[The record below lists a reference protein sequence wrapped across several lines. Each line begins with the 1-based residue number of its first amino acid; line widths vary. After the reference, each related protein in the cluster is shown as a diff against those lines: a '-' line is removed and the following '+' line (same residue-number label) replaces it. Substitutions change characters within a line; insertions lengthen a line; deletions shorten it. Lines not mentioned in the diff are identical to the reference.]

1 MGTTA
6 ARTSG
11 AAATLAVGAV
21 TSVCL
26 MAAPAASAADT
37 TGTDTDTPA
46 VAANVGGGLRD
57 ALDRARGLFTFN
69 DGDVAGAVAD
79 AQNAAQKLR
88 EQAQNALRDADV
100 AKKLNL
106 ANDNVVALT
115 DFVNELNAHAGTLNS
130 VLVSMPD
137 APKDADTLDTVTLTM
152 TTRDGQV
159 GVKTL
164 NNVPRDAAETLRTAL
179 EGAVDSVKVDT
190 ATTTTK
196 SPTPTPTTP
205 KVESTTSAPKVIIS
219 SKPEAPAATTTQR
232 DGDNTGTDA
241 DLNASIDELRRIAAA
256 IEAAKANNPQAIEE
270 MLARLADPSRGAG
283 HADIN
288 TVTGKNVNTVQNV
301 SANTGSTSV
310 AINIDPDGGLS
321 ISAAQG
327 TDGAGGTAQPE
338 KDTAKDAD
346 AVIAALDNLAA
357 ALRGEDAAPKGDG
370 AGTGTDT
377 DNTDTAAPTSTMT
390 EDEAAQHDRL
400 WRALLALTS
409 PEREANS
416 PASRERD
423 ALIMIAQALKDGKD
437 INLEELTTEQMLQVM
452 DWLQNGIPEMT
463 KPDATA
469 TAEPT
474 ATSTATEPTATESS
488 TVTTAPTQ
496 SSSSPSQTGVVTVT
510 ETASPTTTTT
520 TKKKKDKD
528 SDETEETE
536 EASKEL
542 VSAING
548 LAKGLADRHS
558 TAATTTTSSTD
569 RDDTRRDGTNAAEV
583 QKVNTTSTTR
593 VPAKKQGNT
602 GGGSGSGSGSSSNG
616 SGSNSGSASNSNGNT
631 AQSNTTG
638 GGSAATAT
646 ATATAAPAAEN
657 TDADTMQAEAVSEE
671 LAVTG
676 NSTQRMLM
684 LLTLLGGVAA
694 AALFVAMRRTRA
706 E

>member
-1 MGTTA
+1 MGKQA
-6 ARTSG
+6 ARRYG
-11 AAATLAVGAV
+11 AATLAVGTAV
-21 TSVCL
+21 SVCL
-26 MAAPAASAADT
+26 ATAPAASAADT
-37 TGTDTDTPA
+37 TDTDTDTPV

-190 ATTTTK
+190 AVTTTK
-196 SPTPTPTTP
+196 SPTPTPTTS

-232 DGDNTGTDA
+232 DGDNTGADA

-256 IEAAKANNPQAIEE
+256 IEAAKTNNPQAIEE

-288 TVTGKNVNTVQNV
+288 TITGKNVNTVQNV
-301 SANTGSTSV
+301 NANTGSTSV

-327 TDGAGGTAQPE
+327 TDGKGGTAQPG

-357 ALRGEDAAPKGDG
+357 ALRGEKAP
-370 AGTGTDT
+370 GTSTTDT
-377 DNTDTAAPTSTMT
+377 AAAAPTSTMSA
-390 EDEAAQHDRL
+390 DEAAQHDRL
-400 WRALLALTS
+400 RRALLALTS

-463 KPDATA
+463 KPDVTATA
-469 TAEPT
+469 TTE
-474 ATSTATEPTATESS
+474 TSTATEPTATEA
-488 TVTTAPTQ
+488 VTTTTTQ
-496 SSSSPSQTGVVTVT
+496 SSTATTQPSAVTVT

-528 SDETEETE
+528 SDEADETD

-542 VSAING
+542 ASAING
-548 LAKGLADRHS
+548 LAKGLAERHS
-558 TAATTTTSSTD
+558 TTAATTTTPSKNKD
-569 RDDTRRDGTNAAEV
+569 ADDAKRDNNERRV
-583 QKVNTTSTTR
+583 PVSTTSTTH
-593 VPAKKQGNT
+593 VPAKNQGN
-602 GGGSGSGSGSSSNG
+602 GGGSGSGSNGG
-616 SGSNSGSASNSNGNT
+616 SGSTSGSTSGSNK
-631 AQSNTTG
+631 G
-638 GGSAATAT
+638 GGNNAVTSNATGNGSAAAATAT
-646 ATATAAPAAEN
+646 TTAAPA
-657 TDADTMQAEAVSEE
+657 DADDAAMQAEAVSEE

>member
-6 ARTSG
+6 ARTYG
-11 AAATLAVGAV
+11 AATLAVGTVA
-21 TSVCL
+21 SVCL
-26 MAAPAASAADT
+26 MTAPAASAADT
-37 TGTDTDTPA
+37 TGTDTDTPV

-79 AQNAAQKLR
+79 AQNTAQKLR
-88 EQAQNALRDADV
+88 EQAVSALRDADV
-100 AKKLNL
+100 ATKLGL

-115 DFVNELNAHAGTLNS
+115 DFVNELNAHAETLNS

-179 EGAVDSVKVDT
+179 EGAVDSVRVDT
-190 ATTTTK
+190 VTPTTTTA
-196 SPTPTPTTP
+196 PTPKATTSKATP
-205 KVESTTSAPKVIIS
+205 TTSAPKAAPTT
-219 SKPEAPAATTTQR
+219 SKATAPAATTTQR
-232 DGDNTGTDA
+232 DGDKAGTDA

-256 IEAAKANNPQAIEE
+256 IEAAKANNPQVIEE
-270 MLARLADPSRGAG
+270 MLTRLADPSRGAG

-301 SANTGSTSV
+301 NANTGSTSV
-310 AINIDPDGGLS
+310 AINVNPDGGLS

-327 TDGAGGTAQPE
+327 TDGAGGTAQPG
-338 KDTAKDAD
+338 KDTSKDAD

-357 ALRGEDAAPKGDG
+357 ALRGEKASK
-370 AGTGTDT
+370 T
-377 DNTDTAAPTSTMT
+377 DNTGSTSTTDTAAAAPTSTMSA
-390 EDEAAQHDRL
+390 DEAAQHDRL
-400 WRALLALTS
+400 RRALLALTS

-452 DWLQNGIPEMT
+452 DWLQNGIPEQAL
-463 KPDATA
+463 PDATA
-469 TAEPT
+469 TATT
-474 ATSTATEPTATESS
+474 ATSTATEPTATAATSTTTESS
-488 TVTTAPTQ
+488 TVTTQ
-496 SSSSPSQTGVVTVT
+496 PSAVTVT

-520 TKKKKDKD
+520 TKKKKKDKD
-528 SDETEETE
+528 SDEADETD

-542 VSAING
+542 ASAING
-548 LAKGLADRHS
+548 LAKGLAERHS
-558 TAATTTTSSTD
+558 TTAATTTTPSSKNKD
-569 RDDTRRDGTNAAEV
+569 ADDAKRDNDERRV
-583 QKVNTTSTTR
+583 PVSTTSTTR
-593 VPAKKQGNT
+593 VPADKQNNA
-602 GGGSGSGSGSSSNG
+602 GGGSGSGSNTGG
-616 SGSNSGSASNSNGNT
+616 SGSNKGTSGQSNGSA
-631 AQSNTTG
+631 AQSNTG
-638 GGSAATAT
+638 GNAAAETA
-646 ATATAAPAAEN
+646 AAAPAAEN
-657 TDADTMQAEAVSEE
+657 ADVEPMQAEAVSEK

-684 LLTLLGGVAA
+684 LLTLLGSVAA
-694 AALFVAMRRTRA
+694 AALFIAMRRTRA

>member
-1 MGTTA
+1 M
-6 ARTSG
+6 
-11 AAATLAVGAV
+11 AT
-21 TSVCL
+21 
-26 MAAPAASAADT
+26 
-37 TGTDTDTPA
+37 
-46 VAANVGGGLRD
+46 
-57 ALDRARGLFTFN
+57 
-69 DGDVAGAVAD
+69 
-79 AQNAAQKLR
+79 KLG
-88 EQAQNALRDADV
+88 
-100 AKKLNL
+100 L

-115 DFVNELNAHAGTLNS
+115 DFVNELNAHAETLNS

-190 ATTTTK
+190 VTPTTTTA
-196 SPTPTPTTP
+196 STPKATTSKATPTTSVP
-205 KVESTTSAPKVIIS
+205 KAAPTTSKS
-219 SKPEAPAATTTQR
+219 TAPAATTTQR
-232 DGDNTGTDA
+232 DGDKAGTDA

-256 IEAAKANNPQAIEE
+256 IEAAKANNPQVIEE
-270 MLARLADPSRGAG
+270 MLARLNDPSRGAG

-301 SANTGSTSV
+301 NANTGSTSV
-310 AINIDPDGGLS
+310 AINVNPDGGLS

-327 TDGAGGTAQPE
+327 TDGKGGTAQPG
-338 KDTAKDAD
+338 KDTTKDAD

-357 ALRGEDAAPKGDG
+357 ALRGEKAPKADG
-370 AGTGTDT
+370 AGTGTST
-377 DNTDTAAPTSTMT
+377 ATAAPTSTMSA
-390 EDEAAQHDRL
+390 DEAAQHDRL
-400 WRALLALTS
+400 RRALLALTS

-463 KPDATA
+463 KPDTTA

-474 ATSTATEPTATESS
+474 ATSTATEPTATAATSTTTESS
-488 TVTTAPTQ
+488 TATTQ
-496 SSSSPSQTGVVTVT
+496 PSAVTVT
-510 ETASPTTTTT
+510 KTASPTTTTT
-520 TKKKKDKD
+520 TKKKKKDKD
-528 SDETEETE
+528 SDEADETD

-542 VSAING
+542 ASAING
-548 LAKGLADRHS
+548 LAKGLAERHS
-558 TAATTTTSSTD
+558 TTAATTTTPSSKNKD
-569 RDDTRRDGTNAAEV
+569 DDAKRDNDERRV
-583 QKVNTTSTTR
+583 PVSTTSTTR
-593 VPAKKQGNT
+593 VPADKQNNA
-602 GGGSGSGSGSSSNG
+602 GGGSGSGSNTGG
-616 SGSNSGSASNSNGNT
+616 SGSNKGTSGQSNGSA
-631 AQSNTTG
+631 AQSNTG
-638 GGSAATAT
+638 GGSVATETAA
-646 ATATAAPAAEN
+646 AAPAVEDED
-657 TDADTMQAEAVSEE
+657 TDTMQAEAVSEE

-684 LLTLLGGVAA
+684 VLILLGGVAA
-694 AALFVAMRRTRA
+694 AALFVAMRRTCA

>member
-1 MGTTA
+1 MGKKA

-11 AAATLAVGAV
+11 AAATLAVGTVA
-21 TSVCL
+21 SVCL
-26 MAAPAASAADT
+26 MTAPAASAADT
-37 TGTDTDTPA
+37 TDTDTPV

-79 AQNAAQKLR
+79 AQNAAQTLR
-88 EQAQNALRDADV
+88 EQAVSALRDADV
-100 AKKLNL
+100 ATKLGL

-115 DFVNELNAHAGTLNS
+115 DFVNELNAHAETLNS

-190 ATTTTK
+190 VTPTTTTA
-196 SPTPTPTTP
+196 PTPKATTSKAAPTTS
-205 KVESTTSAPKVIIS
+205 KST
-219 SKPEAPAATTTQR
+219 APAATTTQR
-232 DGDNTGTDA
+232 DGDKAGTDA

-256 IEAAKANNPQAIEE
+256 IEAAKTNNPQAIDE

-283 HADIN
+283 SADVNNI
-288 TVTGKNVNTVQNV
+288 TGKNVNTVQNV
-301 SANTGSTSV
+301 NANTGSTSV
-310 AINIDPDGGLS
+310 AINVNPDGGLS

-327 TDGAGGTAQPE
+327 TDGAGGTAQPG
-338 KDTAKDAD
+338 KDTTKDAD
-346 AVIAALDNLAA
+346 VVIAALDNLAA
-357 ALRGEDAAPKGDG
+357 ALRGEKAPKTDG
-370 AGTGTDT
+370 AGTSTTDT
-377 DNTDTAAPTSTMT
+377 ATAAPTSTMSA
-390 EDEAAQHDRL
+390 DEAAQHDRL
-400 WRALLALTS
+400 RRALLALTS

-452 DWLQNGIPEMT
+452 DWLQNGIPELT

-469 TAEPT
+469 TATTANTTVTEPT
-474 ATSTATEPTATESS
+474 ATATATTSVDSTATEPTS
-488 TVTTAPTQ
+488 TTTA
-496 SSSSPSQTGVVTVT
+496 QTGVVTVT

-520 TKKKKDKD
+520 TSKKKDKDKD
-528 SDETEETE
+528 SDETD

-542 VSAING
+542 ASAING
-548 LAKGLADRHS
+548 LAKGLAERHS
-558 TAATTTTSSTD
+558 TAVTTTTSSKN
-569 RDDTRRDGTNAAEV
+569 DDDAKRGSNNTGEIV
-583 QKVNTTSTTR
+583 KVNSTSTTR
-593 VPAKKQGNT
+593 VPAKNAGNT
-602 GGGSGSGSGSSSNG
+602 GGGGSGSGSSSNG
-616 SGSNSGSASNSNGNT
+616 GGSNSGNAAQSNGNAVT
-631 AQSNTTG
+631 SNATG
-638 GGSAATAT
+638 GGSAATET
-646 ATATAAPAAEN
+646 ATATAAAED
-657 TDADTMQAEAVSEE
+657 DAEMMQAEAVSEE

-694 AALFVAMRRTRA
+694 AALFVALRRTRA

>member
-1 MGTTA
+1 MGKQA
-6 ARTSG
+6 ARRYG
-11 AAATLAVGAV
+11 AATLAVGTAV
-21 TSVCL
+21 SVCL
-26 MAAPAASAADT
+26 ATAPAASAADT
-37 TGTDTDTPA
+37 TDTDTDTPV

-190 ATTTTK
+190 ATTTK
-196 SPTPTPTTP
+196 MPTPKATTSKAAPTT
-205 KVESTTSAPKVIIS
+205 
-219 SKPEAPAATTTQR
+219 SKATAPAATTTQR

-256 IEAAKANNPQAIEE
+256 IEAAKTNNPQAIEE

-283 HADIN
+283 RADIN

-338 KDTAKDAD
+338 KDTANNAD

-400 WRALLALTS
+400 RRALLALTS

-437 INLEELTTEQMLQVM
+437 IDLEELTTEQMLQVM
-452 DWLQNGIPEMT
+452 DWLQNGIPELT

-520 TKKKKDKD
+520 TKKKKD
-528 SDETEETE
+528 SDEADETE

-542 VSAING
+542 ASAING

-558 TAATTTTSSTD
+558 TAATTTTPSTD
-569 RDDTRRDGTNAAEV
+569 RDDKKRDGTNAAEV

-602 GGGSGSGSGSSSNG
+602 GNNASGGGSGSSSNG
-616 SGSNSGSASNSNGNT
+616 SGSNSGSASNSNGNA
-631 AQSNTTG
+631 AQSNST
-638 GGSAATAT
+638 GGSAATET

-684 LLTLLGGVAA
+684 LLTLLGGMAA

>member
-1 MGTTA
+1 MGKQA
-6 ARTSG
+6 ARRYG
-11 AAATLAVGAV
+11 AATLAVGTAV
-21 TSVCL
+21 SVCL
-26 MAAPAASAADT
+26 ATAPAASAADT
-37 TGTDTDTPA
+37 TDTDTDTPV

-190 ATTTTK
+190 AVTTTK
-196 SPTPTPTTP
+196 SPTPTPTTS

-232 DGDNTGTDA
+232 DGDNTGADA

-256 IEAAKANNPQAIEE
+256 IEAAKTNNPQAIEE

-288 TVTGKNVNTVQNV
+288 TITGKNVNTVQNV
-301 SANTGSTSV
+301 NANTGSTSV

-327 TDGAGGTAQPE
+327 TDGKGGTAQPG

-357 ALRGEDAAPKGDG
+357 ALRGEKAP
-370 AGTGTDT
+370 GTSTTDT
-377 DNTDTAAPTSTMT
+377 AAAAPTSTMSA
-390 EDEAAQHDRL
+390 DEAAQHDRL
-400 WRALLALTS
+400 RRALLALTS

-452 DWLQNGIPEMT
+452 DWLQNGIPELT

-520 TKKKKDKD
+520 TKKKKD
-528 SDETEETE
+528 SDEADETE

-542 VSAING
+542 ASAING

-558 TAATTTTSSTD
+558 TAATTTTPSTD
-569 RDDTRRDGTNAAEV
+569 RDDKKRDGTNAAEV

-602 GGGSGSGSGSSSNG
+602 GNNASGGGSGSSSNG
-616 SGSNSGSASNSNGNT
+616 SGSNSGSASNSNGNA
-631 AQSNTTG
+631 AQSNST
-638 GGSAATAT
+638 GGSAATET

-684 LLTLLGGVAA
+684 LLTLLGGMAA

>member
-1 MGTTA
+1 MGTKA
-6 ARTSG
+6 ARTYG
-11 AAATLAVGAV
+11 AATLAVGTAV
-21 TSVCL
+21 SVCL
-26 MAAPAASAADT
+26 ATAPAASAADT
-37 TGTDTDTPA
+37 TRTDRPA
-46 VAANVGGGLRD
+46 AAANVGAGLRD

-69 DGDVAGAVAD
+69 DGDVAGAVSD
-79 AQNAAQKLR
+79 AQNTAQKLR

-115 DFVNELNAHAGTLNS
+115 DFVDELNAHAETLNS

-164 NNVPRDAAETLRTAL
+164 NNVPRDAAVTLRDAL
-179 EGAVDSVKVDT
+179 EGAVDSVNDDT
-190 ATTTTK
+190 AVTTTK
-196 SPTPTPTTP
+196 SPIPKPSTLKAAPTSTQKTEPT
-205 KVESTTSAPKVIIS
+205 

-232 DGDNTGTDA
+232 DTDNTGTDA

-256 IEAAKANNPQAIEE
+256 IEAAKTNNPQAIEE
-270 MLARLADPSRGAG
+270 MLARLADPSRGASS
-283 HADIN
+283 ADIN

-370 AGTGTDT
+370 AGTDADT
-377 DNTDTAAPTSTMT
+377 DNTDTAVPTSTMT

-400 WRALLALTS
+400 RRALLALTS

-452 DWLQNGIPEMT
+452 DWLQNGIPEQAL
-463 KPDATA
+463 PDATA

-488 TVTTAPTQ
+488 TVTTTTQ
-496 SSSSPSQTGVVTVT
+496 SSTAPSQTGVVTVT

-520 TKKKKDKD
+520 TSKKKDKD
-528 SDETEETE
+528 SDEADETE

-542 VSAING
+542 ASAING

-558 TAATTTTSSTD
+558 TAVTTTTPSTD
-569 RDDTRRDGTNAAEV
+569 RDDRKRDGTNAAEV
-583 QKVNTTSTTR
+583 RKVNTTSTTR
-593 VPAKKQGNT
+593 VPAKKQGSGNNAS
-602 GGGSGSGSGSSSNG
+602 GGGSGSSSNG
-616 SGSNSGSASNSNGNT
+616 SGSNSGSASNSNGNA
-631 AQSNTTG
+631 AQSNST
-638 GGSAATAT
+638 GGSAATET

>member
-11 AAATLAVGAV
+11 AAATLAVGTVA
-21 TSVCL
+21 SVCL
-26 MAAPAASAADT
+26 MTAPAASAADT
-37 TGTDTDTPA
+37 TGTDTDTPV

-88 EQAQNALRDADV
+88 EQAVSALRDADV
-100 AKKLNL
+100 ATKLGL

-115 DFVNELNAHAGTLNS
+115 DFVNELNAHAETLNS

-179 EGAVDSVKVDT
+179 EGAVDSVRVDT
-190 ATTTTK
+190 V
-196 SPTPTPTTP
+196 TPTTTAAPTP
-205 KVESTTSAPKVIIS
+205 KAAPTTSAPKVAPTT
-219 SKPEAPAATTTQR
+219 SKATAPAATTTQR
-232 DGDNTGTDA
+232 DGDKAGTDA

-256 IEAAKANNPQAIEE
+256 IEAAKTNNPQAIDE

-283 HADIN
+283 HADVNNI
-288 TVTGKNVNTVQNV
+288 TGKNVNTVQNV

-310 AINIDPDGGLS
+310 AINVNPDGGLS

-327 TDGAGGTAQPE
+327 TDGKGGTAQPG
-338 KDTAKDAD
+338 KDTTKDAD

-357 ALRGEDAAPKGDG
+357 ALRGEKAPKTDG
-370 AGTGTDT
+370 AGTSTTDT
-377 DNTDTAAPTSTMT
+377 ATAAPTSTMSA
-390 EDEAAQHDRL
+390 DEAAQHDRL
-400 WRALLALTS
+400 RRALLALTS

-452 DWLQNGIPEMT
+452 DWLQNGIPELT

-469 TAEPT
+469 TATT
-474 ATSTATEPTATESS
+474 ANTTATEPTATEA
-488 TVTTAPTQ
+488 VTTTTTQ
-496 SSSSPSQTGVVTVT
+496 SSTATTQPSAVTVT
-510 ETASPTTTTT
+510 KTASPTTTTT
-520 TKKKKDKD
+520 TKKKKKDKD
-528 SDETEETE
+528 SDEADETD

-542 VSAING
+542 ASAING
-548 LAKGLADRHS
+548 LAKGLAERHS
-558 TAATTTTSSTD
+558 TTAATTTTPSSKNKD
-569 RDDTRRDGTNAAEV
+569 ADDAKRDNDERRV
-583 QKVNTTSTTR
+583 PVSTTSTTR
-593 VPAKKQGNT
+593 VPADKQNNA
-602 GGGSGSGSGSSSNG
+602 GGGSGSGSNTGG
-616 SGSNSGSASNSNGNT
+616 SGSNKGTSGQSNGSA
-631 AQSNTTG
+631 AQSNTG
-638 GGSAATAT
+638 GGSVATETAA
-646 ATATAAPAAEN
+646 AAPAVEDED
-657 TDADTMQAEAVSEE
+657 TDTMQAEAVSEE

-684 LLTLLGGVAA
+684 LLTLLGSVAA
-694 AALFVAMRRTRA
+694 AALFIAMRRTRA

>member
-1 MGTTA
+1 M
-6 ARTSG
+6 
-11 AAATLAVGAV
+11 
-21 TSVCL
+21 
-26 MAAPAASAADT
+26 
-37 TGTDTDTPA
+37 
-46 VAANVGGGLRD
+46 
-57 ALDRARGLFTFN
+57 
-69 DGDVAGAVAD
+69 
-79 AQNAAQKLR
+79 
-88 EQAQNALRDADV
+88 
-100 AKKLNL
+100 
-106 ANDNVVALT
+106 
-115 DFVNELNAHAGTLNS
+115 
-130 VLVSMPD
+130 
-137 APKDADTLDTVTLTM
+137 
-152 TTRDGQV
+152 
-159 GVKTL
+159 
-164 NNVPRDAAETLRTAL
+164 
-179 EGAVDSVKVDT
+179 
-190 ATTTTK
+190 
-196 SPTPTPTTP
+196 
-205 KVESTTSAPKVIIS
+205 
-219 SKPEAPAATTTQR
+219 
-232 DGDNTGTDA
+232 
-241 DLNASIDELRRIAAA
+241 
-256 IEAAKANNPQAIEE
+256 
-270 MLARLADPSRGAG
+270 
-283 HADIN
+283 
-288 TVTGKNVNTVQNV
+288 QNV

-310 AINIDPDGGLS
+310 AINIDSDGGLS

-338 KDTAKDAD
+338 KDTTKDAD

-357 ALRGEDAAPKGDG
+357 ALRGEDAAPKADG
-370 AGTGTDT
+370 TDADT
-377 DNTDTAAPTSTMT
+377 DNTDTAVPTSTMT

-400 WRALLALTS
+400 RRALLALTS

-452 DWLQNGIPEMT
+452 DWLQNGIPERAL
-463 KPDATA
+463 PNATA

-474 ATSTATEPTATESS
+474 ATSTATEPTATATDSS

-520 TKKKKDKD
+520 TSKKKDKD
-528 SDETEETE
+528 SDEADETE

-542 VSAING
+542 ASAING

-569 RDDTRRDGTNAAEV
+569 RDDRKRDGTNAAEV
-583 QKVNTTSTTR
+583 RKVNTTSTTR
-593 VPAKKQGNT
+593 VPAKKQGNA
-602 GGGSGSGSGSSSNG
+602 GGGSGSSSNG
-616 SGSNSGSASNSNGNT
+616 SGGSNKGSTASNSNGNA
-631 AQSNTTG
+631 AQSNSTG
-638 GGSAATAT
+638 GGSAATET

-684 LLTLLGGVAA
+684 LLTLLGGAAA